1 MKNNTYTDIDN
12 YGNINKKNV
21 GEYITN
27 DKKWLILWSD
37 DVTNKGIKANIIY
50 LVQILYFTSKMFIVP
65 ISKILEKLI
74 HINIISLEKFI
85 IIRVKNKY
93 LDDNVNIG
101 FIKITIAFISILKN
115 ELNNIKCC

>member
-1 MKNNTYTDIDN
+1 
-12 YGNINKKNV
+12 
-21 GEYITN
+21 
-27 DKKWLILWSD
+27 
-37 DVTNKGIKANIIY
+37 
-50 LVQILYFTSKMFIVP
+50 MFIVP